1 MTQIRF
7 VKGQPIR
14 RTRRKDVIYLNIFRS
29 ELAGRGQGAGEGGRG
44 SGDPVLEVEISEH
57 SQAIQ
62 EIKAVLEFQVSSVH
76 VQTAVTRTM
85 QNIM

>member
-14 RTRRKDVIYLNIFRS
+14 RRRRKDVIYLNIF
-29 ELAGRGQGAGEGGRG
+29 RGQGAGEGGRG

-57 SQAIQ
+57 SQAIH